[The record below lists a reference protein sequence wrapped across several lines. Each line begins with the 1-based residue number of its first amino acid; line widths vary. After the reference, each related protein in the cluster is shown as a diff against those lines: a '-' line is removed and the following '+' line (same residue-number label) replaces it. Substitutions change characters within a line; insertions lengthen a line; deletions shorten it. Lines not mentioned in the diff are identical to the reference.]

1 MVDNKTTYFQLPL
14 PHPEN
19 LLQQDVYRIAQSIDG
34 IDNELHQQAMLKQ
47 QQAQLLNER
56 LRRVKLNQLL
66 GEPLLT
72 I

>member
-1 MVDNKTTYFQLPL
+1 MVDNKTTHFQLPL

-47 QQAQLLNER
+47 QQAQLLNKR